1 MSKLKKILFIAL
13 GMFIIIF
20 CLTLKSHAASLTIS
34 TSKSTVAPGESFTV
48 TVKLSNGAGSISS
61 TGHAAQWLDNSSYTY
76 TMTAGSSNVSISA
89 SGTAGDYTTEKNES
103 VGASTV
109 VKVVSNPQPSNGGGN
124 TNPSPSASNTSSKPT
139 LSNLGIRPYDFSGF
153 RAANYSYS
161 VNVPNDCTS
170 VTVYASSANGNV
182 SGTGAIN
189 LKEGT
194 NVATVTVSNVNGS
207 QKYTISINRANA
219 ENDEDVTNEK
229 PEDGEETPENPVLGL
244 SALSIAGY
252 SFDKEFA
259 ADVFEYKVE
268 IEKPLTKEELDVIK
282 EKVTA
287 TASAENV
294 NVEVLSN
301 IDDNNNA
308 TITVTVKDAE
318 KEYSQYVIKFVVT
331 EEKESKIAGIILP
344 PKENDNGFFDYA
356 INKSYVLMGIA
367 LIGIIFGMFFAIRTY
382 TLSRRLTRYEDDYE
396 EEYEDDEEEQYDE
409 APMQTYSHYGQKTYE
424 EPKVEEPPKVS
435 NGPEPSYYIGLGGES
450 TQAAVDQAELTSDIL
465 STPKS
470 EDLYATYNQGINEK
484 SVQNEASLI
493 EELEKEGSTLETAKD
508 AATRASRLSGYRNLR
523 SKKAQGRHF

>member
-13 GMFIIIF
+13 GMFIIIIA
-20 CLTLKSHAASLTIS
+20 LTIKSHAASLTIS

-48 TVKLSNGAGSISS
+48 TVRLSNGAGSISS
-61 TGHAAQWLDNSSYTY
+61 TGHAAQWLDNSSYSY
-76 TMTAGSSNVSISA
+76 TMTAGNSNVSISA
-89 SGTAGDYTTEKNES
+89 SGVAGDYTTEKNEN
-103 VGASTV
+103 VGASAI
-109 VKVVSNPQPSNGGGN
+109 VKVVQSPQPSNGGN
-124 TNPSPSASNTSSKPT
+124 TNPSPSASNNTSKPS
-139 LSNLGIRPYDFSGF
+139 LNNLGIRPYDFSGF

-170 VTVYASSANGNV
+170 VTVYASSANGTV

-194 NVATVTVSNVNGS
+194 NVATVTVSNSNGS

-229 PEDGEETPENPVLGL
+229 PEENAETPENPVLGL
-244 SALSIAGY
+244 SVLSIDGY
-252 SFDKEFA
+252 SLDKEFST
-259 ADVFEYKVE
+259 DVFEYKVE
-268 IEKPLTKEELDVIK
+268 IDKPLTKEELELIK

-294 NVEVLSN
+294 NVEIFSN

-308 TITVTVKDAE
+308 TITVVVKDTE
-318 KEYSQYVIKFVVT
+318 KEYSQYVIKFVVKE
-331 EEKESKIAGIILP
+331 EEKHKAAGVVVPL
-344 PKENDNGFFDYA
+344 KGNDNGFFDYA
-356 INKSYVLMGIA
+356 ISKSYTLMGLA

-382 TLSRRLTRYEDDYE
+382 TLSRKLARYEDDYE
-396 EEYEDDEEEQYDE
+396 EDYDEDNEIYEEE
-409 APMQTYSHYGQKTYE
+409 PLQTYSHYGKKQYE
-424 EPKVEEPPKVS
+424 DVKVEEPPKVS
-435 NGPEPSYYIGLGGES
+435 DGPEPSYYIGLGGES

-470 EDLYATYNQGINEK
+470 EDLYASYNQVQDAKTTQDEK
-484 SVQNEASLI
+484 SII
-493 EELEKEGSTLETAKD
+493 EELEKNESTIETVKE

-523 SKKAQGRHF
+523 SKKVQGRHF